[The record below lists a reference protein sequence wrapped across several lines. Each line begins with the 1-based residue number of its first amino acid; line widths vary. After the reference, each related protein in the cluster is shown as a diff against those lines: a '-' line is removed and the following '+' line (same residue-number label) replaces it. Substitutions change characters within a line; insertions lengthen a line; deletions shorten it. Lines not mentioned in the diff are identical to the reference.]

1 MLNRVKVFADDSV
14 EAMAKITRQLG
25 GDARIYSTRSVN
37 GGIEIIAGPPE
48 DDEDDEM
55 ERPQRFN
62 HAPKKEEINFADLLA
77 TARAASTRDE
87 RPVRNKP
94 QQPATKASPRTA
106 HAAALAGQTNHAS
119 QANRT
124 ARMEAEPVED
134 TRLMSL
140 EKSVAEIKS
149 MLGSDLMA
157 NGLRAAGATPE
168 LIAVFL
174 AQSGAYEHDHADR
187 KFGTFLAKRL
197 MHSNPADLIAPPRVI
212 VTLGPSGSGKTT
224 LLAQIAARLR
234 MADPEARVTFVNAD
248 SSRLG
253 AAEQLRA
260 YGRILDIPVVDIEHV
275 NELSEFSQSV
285 DPDLTMLI
293 DMPSNTEECTKLLET
308 VEENRY
314 NMAPITR
321 IGVIAANLA
330 SDPVSLML
338 DRYKNLDALAL
349 TKLGEAQPTLATL
362 GSLALR
368 RAPVAY
374 LSATPHLTRGIVE
387 PTLEDL
393 EQLIRGAI
401 PGHQA
406 LQ

>member
-1 MLNRVKVFADDSV
+1 MMNRVKVFADDSV
-14 EAMAKITRQLG
+14 EAMAKITRELG
-25 GDARIYSTRSVN
+25 GDARIYSTRQVN

-48 DDEDDEM
+48 GEDETDAN

-62 HAPKKEEINFADLLA
+62 RPTKKEEINFADLLA
-77 TARAASTRDE
+77 TARAASSGTE
-87 RPVRNKP
+87 RPARAQKVPAPKTPNRA
-94 QQPATKASPRTA
+94 QQ
-106 HAAALAGQTNHAS
+106 HAAALAGHTNI
-119 QANRT
+119 
-124 ARMEAEPVED
+124 RMEPAPVED
-134 TRLMSL
+134 TRLLAL

-174 AQSGAYEHDHADR
+174 AQSGAYDHDNADR

-197 MHSNPADLIAPPRVI
+197 MHANPAELVAPPRVI

-234 MADPEARVTFVNAD
+234 MADPDARVTFVNAD

-285 DPDLTMLI
+285 DPDLTMLV
-293 DMPSNTEECTKLLET
+293 DMPSNTDECTKLLDT
-308 VEENRY
+308 IEENRY

-330 SDPVSLML
+330 SDPVSAML
-338 DRYKNLDALAL
+338 DRYDNLDALAL
-349 TKLGEAQPTLATL
+349 TKLSEAQPTLATL

-368 RAPVAY
+368 RAPIAY
-374 LSATPHLTRGIVE
+374 LAPTPHLTRGMVE

-393 EQLIRGAI
+393 EHLIRGAI
-401 PGHQA
+401 PGHQV
-406 LQ
+406 LS

>member
-1 MLNRVKVFADDSV
+1 MMNRVKVFADDSI
-14 EAMAKITRQLG
+14 EAMAKITRELG
-25 GDARIYSTRSVN
+25 GDACIYSTRQVN

-48 DDEDDEM
+48 GNRDEDDEDDM

-62 HAPKKEEINFADLLA
+62 RAAKKEEINFSELLA
-77 TARAASTRDE
+77 TARAASRGED
-87 RPVRNKP
+87 RPARAAKP
-94 QQPATKASPRTA
+94 KQAPQPEAPKPARIE
-106 HAAALAGQTNHAS
+106 
-119 QANRT
+119 T
-124 ARMEAEPVED
+124 ARMERARMDAAPMED
-134 TRLMSL
+134 PRMMAL
-140 EKSVAEIKS
+140 EKSVAEIKA

-174 AQSGAYEHDHADR
+174 AQSGAYEHDNADR

-197 MHSNPADLIAPPRVI
+197 MHPNPGELVAPPRVI

-234 MADPEARVTFVNAD
+234 MNDPDARVTFVNAD

-293 DMPSNTEECTKLLET
+293 DMPSNPDESCKLLET
-308 VEENRY
+308 IEENRY

-330 SDPVSLML
+330 SDPVSHML
-338 DRYKNLDALAL
+338 DRHKHLDAIAL

-362 GSLALR
+362 GTLALR

-374 LSATPHLTRGIVE
+374 LSSTPHLTRGLVE
-387 PTLEDL
+387 PALDDL

-401 PGHQA
+401 PGHT

>member
-14 EAMAKITRQLG
+14 EAMAKITRELG
-25 GDARIYSTRSVN
+25 GDARIYSTRQVN

-48 DDEDDEM
+48 DEDEVEA
-55 ERPQRFN
+55 ERPERFN
-62 HAPKKEEINFADLLA
+62 RATKKEEINFADLLA
-77 TARAASTRDE
+77 TARAASSPARPAKPAPAKAPTRSA
-87 RPVRNKP
+87 
-94 QQPATKASPRTA
+94 Q
-106 HAAALAGQTNHAS
+106 HAAALAGHTN
-119 QANRT
+119 
-124 ARMEAEPVED
+124 ARMEPAPAED
-134 TRLMSL
+134 NRLVAL

-174 AQSGAYEHDHADR
+174 AQSGAYDHDNADR

-197 MHSNPADLIAPPRVI
+197 LHPNPKDLIAPPRVI

-224 LLAQIAARLR
+224 LLAQMAARLR
-234 MADPEARVTFVNAD
+234 MADPDARVTFVNAD

-285 DPDLTMLI
+285 DPDLTMLV
-293 DMPSNTEECTKLLET
+293 DMPSNSDESAKLLET
-308 VEENRY
+308 IEENRY

-330 SDPVSLML
+330 SDPVGAML
-338 DRYKNLDALAL
+338 DRYSNLDALAL

-368 RAPVAY
+368 RAPIAY
-374 LSATPHLTRGIVE
+374 LSATPHLTRGMVE

-401 PGHQA
+401 PGNQV

>member
-14 EAMAKITRQLG
+14 EAMAKITRELG
-25 GDARIYSTRSVN
+25 GDARIYSTRQVN

-48 DDEDDEM
+48 DEDEAEM
-55 ERPQRFN
+55 ERPERFN
-62 HAPKKEEINFADLLA
+62 RAAKKEEINFADLLA
-77 TARAASTRDE
+77 TARAASSPA
-87 RPVRNKP
+87 RPAKP
-94 QQPATKASPRTA
+94 APSAKPAARA
-106 HAAALAGQTNHAS
+106 AQHAAALAGHTNA
-119 QANRT
+119 RT
-124 ARMEAEPVED
+124 EAAPVED
-134 TRLMSL
+134 NRLIAL

-174 AQSGAYEHDHADR
+174 AQSGAYDHDNADR

-197 MHSNPADLIAPPRVI
+197 LHPNPTDLIAPPRVI

-224 LLAQIAARLR
+224 LLAQMAARLR

-285 DPDLTMLI
+285 DPDLTMLV
-293 DMPSNTEECTKLLET
+293 DMPSNSEESAKLLET
-308 VEENRY
+308 IEENRY

-330 SDPVSLML
+330 SDPVGAML
-338 DRYKNLDALAL
+338 DRYTNLDALAR

-374 LSATPHLTRGIVE
+374 LSATPHLTRGMVE

-401 PGHQA
+401 PGHQV